1 MSIRP
6 ITLYGHPLLRLKTKP
21 IDDIDDSVRELVDDM
36 IETMEAADGIGLAA
50 PQVAESMRICVV
62 NMEQIDEAESEP
74 KAFLNPEILDSDGTS
89 TMEEGCLSIPDIRED
104 VIRPERI
111 RIKYRDLSGR
121 EYEEEVDGLLARV
134 LQHEIDHLDG
144 VLFVDRIAPIK
155 RKLLSKKL
163 KKLATEEG
171 NMYMPSET
179 RGGL

>member
-6 ITLYGHPLLRLKTKP
+6 ITLYGHPLLRLKTDP
-21 IDDIDDSVRELVDDM
+21 VAEVNESVRELVDDM
-36 IETMEAADGIGLAA
+36 IETMHAADGIGLAA
-50 PQVAESMRICVV
+50 PQVAESMRICIV
-62 NMEQIDEAESEP
+62 NMEQIEETEAEP

-111 RIKYRDLSGR
+111 KLKYQDLSGR
-121 EYEEEVDGLLARV
+121 EHEEEVDGLLARV

-163 KKLATEEG
+163 KKLAAEES
-171 NMYMPSET
+171 NFYMPSET
-179 RGGL
+179 KGGI